1 MGKLRR
7 KGGIGIVYLLVGA
20 AGFLGASLRYSIG
33 IFLLHESA
41 VFPFATLTVNLLG
54 SFVLAWLMTGLFV
67 RFSLPAHLKTALGT
81 GFVGSFTTFSTLSV
95 ETVTL
100 FLDGKTALAVLY
112 VTASVFGGLW
122 MSRLGF
128 RVTKGEEAE

>member
-1 MGKLRR
+1 M
-7 KGGIGIVYLLVGA
+7 VYILVGA
-20 AGFLGASLRYSIG
+20 AGFLGAALRYSMG
-33 IFLLHESA
+33 VFLFQESA

-54 SFVLAWLMTGLFV
+54 SFLLAWLTTGLMV
-67 RFSLPAHLKTALGT
+67 RFSLPAHIKTALGT

-95 ETVTL
+95 ETAAL

-112 VTASVFGGLW
+112 IAASIFGGLW

-128 RVTKGEEAE
+128 QVRKGEDAG

>member
-1 MGKLRR
+1 M
-7 KGGIGIVYLLVGA
+7 VYILVGA
-20 AGFLGASLRYSIG
+20 AGFLGAALRYSIG
-33 IFLLHESA
+33 VFLFQGSA

-54 SFVLAWLMTGLFV
+54 SFLLAWLTTGLMV
-67 RFSLPAHLKTALGT
+67 RFSLPAHIKTALGT

-95 ETVTL
+95 ETAAL

-112 VTASVFGGLW
+112 IAASIFGGLW

-128 RVTKGEEAE
+128 QVRKGEETG